1 MRELFKDL
9 QSALLA
15 EDRTETL
22 KKATQAFEILKTDAR
37 IAKYTSYFSHNRPD
51 DSGPGAFA
59 PGRKDLPLVV
69 KIWGEINSQVERF
82 LLEGCPRWV
91 EKVTEPEDLQE
102 FFRLLKPGCFES
114 GAVDPEERERI
125 SAVLEIVRGSSPL
138 RVEDLILGTARSLSL
153 ERRYIADLDDRSV
166 QKILRELDSS
176 TLALS
181 LKEVSD
187 EIRDEIFA
195 NVSNLRDNEYPKN
208 SLVPLKRT

>member
-9 QSALLA
+9 QSVLLA
-15 EDRTETL
+15 EDRTETF

-37 IAKYTSYFSHNRPD
+37 IAKYTSYFSHNRPV

-59 PGRKDLPLVV
+59 PGRK
-69 KIWGEINSQVERF
+69 
-82 LLEGCPRWV
+82 
-91 EKVTEPEDLQE
+91 DLQE

-176 TLALS
+176 TLS
-181 LKEVSD
+181 LKGVSD
-187 EIRDEIFA
+187 EIRDKIFA